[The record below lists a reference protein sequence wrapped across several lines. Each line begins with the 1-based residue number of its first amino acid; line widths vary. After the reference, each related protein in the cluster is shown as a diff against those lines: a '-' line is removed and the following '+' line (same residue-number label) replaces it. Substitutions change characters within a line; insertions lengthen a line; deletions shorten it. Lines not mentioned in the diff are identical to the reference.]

1 MDDINKNAE
10 LINQT
15 IQATPLGE
23 ALNPGQLVGDA
34 VGSTS
39 MAGSV
44 ATHDLSLWSLFWGA
58 DFFVQGVML
67 LLLMASVWSWTII
80 FGKVILLKEAF
91 RRSETFEGSF
101 WSGGSLDMLYDRIG
115 AKASDPLSR
124 VFCAAMRE
132 WRQSV
137 HKNVSRQADLRAT
150 LQNRIERA
158 MMVTVDREMDR
169 MSRHMGFL
177 ASVGSTALLVGL
189 LGTVWG
195 IIHNF
200 QSIAAT
206 KNTSL
211 AVVAPGIA
219 EALFATAI
227 GLIAAIP
234 AAIAYN
240 RLSAELDRYRQKL
253 EIFSSEFSGII
264 SRQLEEGA

>member
-1 MDDINKNAE
+1 MQETLKGTE
-10 LINQT
+10 LINEVIQT
-15 IQATPLGE
+15 GPLDP
-23 ALNPGQLVGDA
+23 AKLIGDA
-34 VGSTS
+34 VGATS
-39 MAGSV
+39 MSGSV
-44 ATHDLSLWSLFWGA
+44 AAHDLSLWSLFWGA
-58 DFFVQGVML
+58 DFFVQSVML
-67 LLLMASVWSWTII
+67 LLLAASVWSWTII
-80 FGKVILLKEAF
+80 FSKVMLLKESF
-91 RRSETFEGSF
+91 RRSETFEGLF
-101 WSGGSLDMLYDRIG
+101 WSGGSLDTLYDRVG
-115 AKASDPLSR
+115 GKPQDPLTR
-124 VFCAAMRE
+124 VFCAAMGE
-132 WRQSV
+132 WRQSL
-137 HKNVSRQADLRAT
+137 HKNVSRHAELRAT

-158 MMVTVDREMDR
+158 MMVAVDREMER
-169 MSRHMGFL
+169 LGRHMGFL

-200 QSIAAT
+200 QAIAAS